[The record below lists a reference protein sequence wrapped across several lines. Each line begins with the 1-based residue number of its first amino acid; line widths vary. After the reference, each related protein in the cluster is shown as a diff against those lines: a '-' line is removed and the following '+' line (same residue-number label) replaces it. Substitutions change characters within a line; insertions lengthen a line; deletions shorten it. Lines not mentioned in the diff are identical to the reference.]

1 MLWKFADDVSK
12 GRAYIEYC
20 CNDLIAVAIIG
31 EFTPV
36 FIRPLPLRRWP
47 GRPYRVGFLLPDWG
61 APHLSA
67 PCCTKTIRKF
77 VEE

>member
-36 FIRPLPLRRWP
+36 FIRPLPLRSGQAGPTALASCCLIGVLRIC
-47 GRPYRVGFLLPDWG
+47 LLH
-61 APHLSA
+61 AA
-67 PCCTKTIRKF
+67 RKP
-77 VEE
+77 